1 MHRDRLISQVGPI
14 LMLAIGLA
22 FVIASVTTLDL
33 GTARRMGPGAFP
45 ALVGA
50 ILSGLSLVTLIRNL
64 RHPMGWERP
73 DPVSVLAVA
82 GGVGAFA
89 FLTPALGVLPAVV
102 VSVLTTASAVPQFRW
117 RGRLIL
123 AVCVSVAV
131 WLLFVKGLGIPLT
144 TIRGL

>member
-1 MHRDRLISQVGPI
+1 MDRDRLISQLGPL
-14 LMLAIGLA
+14 LMLVVGLA
-22 FVIASVTTLDL
+22 FVVGSVTTLDL

-50 ILSGLSLVTLIRNL
+50 ILSVLALVTLIRNL
-64 RHPMGWERP
+64 RYPMGWDRP

-89 FLTPALGVLPAVV
+89 FLTPLLGVLPAVAL
-102 VSVLTTASAVPQFRW
+102 SVLTTASAVPQFRW
-117 RGRLIL
+117 PGRLIL
-123 AVCVSVAV
+123 ALCVSAAV
-131 WLLFVKGLGIPLT
+131 WLIFVKGLGIPLT

>member
-1 MHRDRLISQVGPI
+1 MHRDRLISQVGPF
-14 LMLAIGLA
+14 LMLVVGLA
-22 FVIASVTTLDL
+22 FVCVSVTTLDL

-45 ALVGA
+45 ALIGI
-50 ILSGLSLVTLIRNL
+50 ILSALSVVTLIRNL
-64 RHPMGWERP
+64 RKPVGWDRP

-89 FLTPALGVLPAVV
+89 FLTPLLGVLPAVV
-102 VSVLTTASAVPQFRW
+102 VSVLTTSAAVPQFRL
-117 RGRLIL
+117 RGRLTL

-131 WLLFVKGLGIPLT
+131 WVVFVKGLGIPLT

>member
-1 MHRDRLISQVGPI
+1 MHRDRLISQVGPS
-14 LMLAIGLA
+14 LMLVVGLA
-22 FVIASVTTLDL
+22 FVFASVTTLDL

-45 ALVGA
+45 AIVGA
-50 ILSGLSLVTLIRNL
+50 ILSALSVVTLIRNL
-64 RHPMGWERP
+64 RHPMGWDRP

-89 FLTPALGVLPAVV
+89 LLTPLLGVLPAVV
-102 VSVLTTASAVPQFRW
+102 VSVLTTASAVPQFHW

-123 AVCVSVAV
+123 AVCVSISV
-131 WLLFVKGLGIPLT
+131 WLVFVKGLGIPLT